1 MVFFRKSIVMT
12 NLLNSVVKPDVLDEN
27 KMTIHSFLRQ
37 SYNQAKKQWEE
48 GISFIQDGVIFFKE
62 EFSAIYD
69 KTGQYIDRMLL
80 PVNNFLK
87 DMNQIDSELKQE
99 VSKESPGL
107 MYLNGKMVTVDHA
120 LSQSL
125 EENY

>member
-1 MVFFRKSIVMT
+1 MT
-12 NLLNSVVKPDVLDEN
+12 NVRNSVVKPDVLDEN
-27 KMTIHSFLRQ
+27 KLNIHSFLRE
-37 SYNQAKKQWEE
+37 SYNQAKKQL
-48 GISFIQDGVIFFKE
+48 GDGVSFIQDGVMFFKE

-69 KTGQYIDRMLL
+69 RTGQYIDRMLL

-87 DMNQIDSELKQE
+87 DRGQIDSELKQE
-99 VSKESPGL
+99 ISKESPGL
-107 MYLNGKMVTVDHA
+107 MYLNGKMVSVDQA